1 MRAIGSMADLS
12 GHPDV
17 VQEIQHDQ
25 DGLRLGIPP
34 ETPHRFNVDADQGG
48 LPSNMH
54 PFA

>member
-25 DGLRLGIPP
+25 DGLGFGIAPEAPYRL
-34 ETPHRFNVDADQGG
+34 NVDTDQGG

-54 PFA
+54 PYA